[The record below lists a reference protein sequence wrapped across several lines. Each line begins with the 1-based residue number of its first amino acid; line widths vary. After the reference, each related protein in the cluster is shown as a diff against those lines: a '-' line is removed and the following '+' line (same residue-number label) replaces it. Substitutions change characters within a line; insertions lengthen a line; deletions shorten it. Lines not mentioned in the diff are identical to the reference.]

1 MKTFNGSRLKEAR
14 YFNSRSITELAKELG
29 VSKQMVSKYENGKGE
44 PLPETFFK
52 LVKALG
58 FPAKFYFG
66 TDKVKVKSIETFY
79 RSRFTATQKQK
90 SPSEFLKKL
99 AYYYRDFLEDYLDF
113 PSTTLPESFMEEVY
127 DLYEQKKIEQ
137 IAQNLREYW
146 NLGSNPIPDMVNLL
160 ERKGFVVCD
169 IPTAMD
175 KVDAFGGGVGAEG
188 REYYIIFL
196 DTKETDFFK
205 RQFSAAHELGHWIL
219 HSGIVDPQDL
229 EPAEYR
235 NIEQEANDFA
245 SAFLLPAH
253 QFIKEIGEEELTLNY
268 VLSLR
273 STWYVSMAALLMRA
287 KKLHVIT
294 EEAYVK
300 FQKQISYRKWRK
312 HEPNSELFELKHP
325 RGLVEGTELLVSE
338 GILSREEIPYLLEER
353 FDRAYPSLIMEKV
366 VGLPEGY
373 FATKGGNIINLKA
386 NNIS

>member
-1 MKTFNGSRLKEAR
+1 MKTFNGTRLKEAR
-14 YFNSRSITELAKELG
+14 YFNSYSITELAKELG

-52 LVKALG
+52 LVKTLG

-66 TDKVKVKSIETFY
+66 TDKVKVKSVETFY

-99 AYYYRDFLEDYLDF
+99 AYCYRVFLEDYLDF
-113 PSTTLPESFMEEVY
+113 PSITLSESFREEIS

-137 IAQNLREYW
+137 IAQNLREHW
-146 NLGSNPIPDMVNLL
+146 NLGSNPIPNMVNLL

-169 IPTAMD
+169 IPTTMD
-175 KVDAFGGGVGAEG
+175 KVAAFGGLVEAEG
-188 REYYIIFL
+188 KEHYIIFL
-196 DTKETDFFK
+196 DTQETDFFK

-219 HSGIVDPQDL
+219 HSGIVNPQDL

-253 QFIKEIGEEELTLNY
+253 QFINEIGKTELTLNY
-268 VLSLR
+268 VLSIR
-273 STWYVSMAALLMRA
+273 NTWYVSMAALLMRA

-294 EEAYVK
+294 EETYVK
-300 FQKQISYRKWRK
+300 LQKQISYRKWRK
-312 HEPNSELFELKHP
+312 HEPYSELFELRHP
-325 RGLVEGTELLVSE
+325 RGLREGTELLLSE
-338 GILSREEIPYLLEER
+338 GILSLEEIPYILEER
-353 FDRAYPSLIMEKV
+353 FERAYPHLIIEKV

-373 FATKGGNIINLKA
+373 FSAKGGGIINLKDSI
-386 NNIS
+386 IS